1 MFKLFLLYYLIC
13 FGYTVVAISRKK
25 ENGLIKS
32 SLIIFL
38 PVVGFVL
45 VLYLFKPVRQLSP
58 LPSQEVEEEIVIS
71 PGGTGTD
78 DDGSFYKTINI
89 ENEINVVPIQDA
101 LLLNDNKIKR
111 KLLIQSL
118 KENSIENTKVL
129 EKALESDDSETSHY
143 AATAIME
150 MKRKLLNSMQELGL
164 LLEKKPD
171 NFQILRSY
179 AETINKYLKS
189 GFLDDGTYK
198 QYQSL
203 LSTVLE
209 KLLVSGQGQSQ
220 HYIDKINCDLAL
232 VDYEKAA
239 YYSERFLVEH
249 PKEEMAYIMA
259 MKLHYILKNPSQLQS
274 VISTLKRRPVR
285 LSAQGLSIIRFW
297 L

>member
-1 MFKLFLLYYLIC
+1 MFKLGVLLYYLFC
-13 FGYTVVAISRKK
+13 FGYTVVAISRKR
-25 ENGLIKS
+25 ENGLIKAL
-32 SLIIFL
+32 LITFL
-38 PVVGFVL
+38 PLVGFVL
-45 VLYLFKPVRQLSP
+45 VLYLFKPMKQFSA
-58 LPSQEVEEEIVIS
+58 SQEVEEERVNS
-71 PGGTGTD
+71 PGRTEDNGN
-78 DDGSFYKTINI
+78 FYQTINI

-129 EKALESDDSETSHY
+129 EKALECDDSETSHY

-164 LLEKKPD
+164 LLEKKTD
-171 NFQILRSY
+171 DFQILREY
-179 AETINKYLKS
+179 VEVINKYLKS

-209 KLLVSGQGQSQ
+209 KLLASGQGLKQ

-232 VDYEKAA
+232 VNYEKAA

-249 PKEEMAYIMA
+249 PNEEMAYIMA
-259 MKLHYILKNPSQLQS
+259 MKLHYNLKNPLQLQS
-274 VISTLKRRPVR
+274 VISTLKKQPVR